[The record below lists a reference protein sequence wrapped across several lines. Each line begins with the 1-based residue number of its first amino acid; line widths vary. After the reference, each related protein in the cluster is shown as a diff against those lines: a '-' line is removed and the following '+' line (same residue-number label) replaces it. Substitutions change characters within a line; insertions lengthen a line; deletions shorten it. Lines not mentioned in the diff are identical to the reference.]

1 MSDTSPLSRAYTIAT
16 AGLLHDIGKFLQ
28 RSGKKLLKAD
38 DYNYAY
44 GTKHGYGHVH
54 AAFTGL
60 FFDGKITFSGAE
72 NQEIKAFYDNILQA
86 FPWIEQNDHE
96 TSLANLA
103 ANHHKVGNQSH
114 PLQWIIAEAD
124 RLASGFERDKSDEHY
139 KAYAEAL
146 AKEEQKPTHANTH
159 MRNIF
164 SDVQLTKRDKP
175 TESFYPFRSL
185 EPAILPITSAT
196 TEKSEASEDYTHLLT
211 GFAEGLSSIARR
223 LGATKQAKDKHYS
236 LANTYLAL
244 ATLMERHCW
253 SIPSATVSYESGKF
267 VPTPTNISLY
277 DHSRATSAIATALYA
292 WHQEEDDI
300 DHAQAGQLVE
310 KVKDREAEKFCF
322 IQGDFSGIQ
331 HFIFDAGG
339 ESNKF
344 AAKILRAKSFYVSM
358 ATEAAAH
365 AICHKLNLPLSSIVM
380 NAGGKFTILA
390 ANTNNVQDAVQSVR
404 ETINKHFH
412 NLTFGQT
419 RFNLATLP
427 FAPEKLVM
435 REYAELMSQLA
446 HALECEKLRPQISE
460 PVFDDYL
467 RSRNDR
473 ELCTVCGKHWG
484 DETKYGIICCHCNH
498 FRRLG
503 EALVRSGEDRSY
515 FHLSTTEHDKTET
528 EDKQTQ
534 FPLFGTW
541 GFAFG
546 KSPDLSAPTYN
557 IDRQDTFSGFAHK
570 HLANYVPRWKNDEE
584 WEQQRYFSVNKK
596 IQQENEG
603 KQEQSAELKINATK
617 TFAHIGAD
625 ALHEE
630 ENGKLRG
637 VAHLGVL
644 KADVDHLGQIFSRGF
659 TVEKVSY
666 ANMSRMSMLSRMLDY
681 FFTGWLPWRLAK
693 EPEGGEIDYRSVY
706 TVFAG
711 GDDLFLIGPWNRIV
725 DLAGEIDQHL
735 RQYTGG
741 NPDIH
746 LSAGIVL
753 RKAAIPVREMAHDGE
768 EALEQAKDG
777 DGPEAGSNRNR
788 ITVFDQTVTWG
799 EYKELKRSGDA
810 LKLQTQSMGSEL
822 STQYLYGLLK
832 FSQDAATA
840 TTFPESPEEVNAWM
854 EAAKWRARL
863 KYRHQRYFVEKSK
876 KEETKLEAME
886 FVFKDIQENTSKMS
900 IPLSRLL
907 YDRRRR

>member
-60 FFDGKITFSGAE
+60 FFDGKFTFGSAD
-72 NQEIKAFYDNILQA
+72 NQEIKASYDGVLQA
-86 FPWIEQNDHE
+86 FPSVVQHDKE
-96 TSLANLA
+96 TSMANLA
-103 ANHHKVGNQSH
+103 ASHHKVGDQSH

-124 RLASGFERDKSDEHY
+124 RLASGFERDRSEEQY
-139 KAYAEAL
+139 NAYAQAL
-146 AKEEQKPTHANTH
+146 AKEEQKSKHSNTH

-164 SDVQLTKRDKP
+164 ADIKLSAKEDQQPSDDNSNKP
-175 TESFYPFRSL
+175 TEKALHYPFAPL
-185 EPAILPITSAT
+185 EPSILPINNSTVEESQAA
-196 TEKSEASEDYTHLLT
+196 KDYTRLLT
-211 GFAEGLSSIARR
+211 GFAEGLTAIARR
-223 LGATKQAKDKHYS
+223 VGANKNDKSSS
-236 LANTYLAL
+236 LANAYLAL
-244 ATLMERHCW
+244 ASLMERYCW
-253 SIPSATVSYESGKF
+253 SIPSATVSYENGKF
-267 VPTPTNISLY
+267 TPTPTNISLY

-292 WHQEEDDI
+292 WHREKDDI
-300 DHAQAGQLVE
+300 DHAKAGNLTLISS
-310 KVKDREAEKFCF
+310 VKDRSKEQKFCF

-365 AICHKLNLPLSSIVM
+365 AICHELNLPLSSIIM

-390 ANTNNVQDAVQSVR
+390 ANTSDLQAAVGRVKT
-404 ETINKHFH
+404 TINEHFH
-412 NLTFGQT
+412 KLTFGQT
-419 RFNLATLP
+419 RFNIATLC
-427 FAPEKLVM
+427 FQPERLVM
-435 REYAELMSQLA
+435 REYALLMGDLA

-460 PVFDDYL
+460 PVFKEYL
-467 RSRNDR
+467 SSRKSR
-473 ELCTVCGKHWG
+473 ELCTICGKHWG
-484 DETKYGIICCHCNH
+484 DETKYGTICPHCNR

-503 EALVRSGEDRSY
+503 EALVSEEVKDGEARRNY
-515 FHLSTTEHDKTET
+515 FHIQYS
-528 EDKQTQ
+528 EDQKEGDWTY
-534 FPLFGTW
+534 PLFGQW
-541 GFAFG
+541 HLAFG

-557 IDRQDTFSGFAHK
+557 IDRQSTFSGFAHK
-570 HLANYVPRWKNDEE
+570 HLANYVPRWRNDGE
-584 WEQQRYFSVNKK
+584 WDELRYKGISK
-596 IQQENEG
+596 ERLEG
-603 KQEQSAELKINATK
+603 IELNVNATK

-659 TVEKVSY
+659 TVKENGKDISY

-693 EPEGGEIDYRSVY
+693 KPAEGEVDYRSVY

-753 RKAAIPVREMAHDGE
+753 RKAAIPVREMARDAE
-768 EALEQAKDG
+768 EALDAAKHG
-777 DGPEAGSNRNR
+777 EGPEAGKNRNR
-788 ITVFDQTVTWG
+788 ITVFGQTVTWE
-799 EYKELKRSGDA
+799 EYKELMRSGDA
-810 LKLQTQSMGSEL
+810 LKQRTQTMESEL

-886 FVFKDIQENTSKMS
+886 FVFKDIQEK
-900 IPLSRLL
+900 PVK
-907 YDRRRR
+907 